1 MIDKLIYV
9 FFEKVLLWMNH
20 AQFFLWVNIEITQAS
35 LLSFGAYFDLYDL
48 SEIDF

>member
-1 MIDKLIYV
+1 
-9 FFEKVLLWMNH
+9 MNH
-20 AQFFLWVNIEITQAS
+20 AQFFLWVNIEITQQVS